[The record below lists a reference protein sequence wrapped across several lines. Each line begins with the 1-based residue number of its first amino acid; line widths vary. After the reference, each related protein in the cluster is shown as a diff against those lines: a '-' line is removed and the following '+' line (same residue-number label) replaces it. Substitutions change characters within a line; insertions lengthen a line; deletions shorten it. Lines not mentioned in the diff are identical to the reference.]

1 MKDNTKLSDE
11 SNAKDIKKGVRR
23 FMSKEIYHNI
33 VKKMIYIM
41 HQHRYI
47 MEKRLESTGVFQ
59 SQHRMLMHLSHN
71 ECASQKD
78 IAEAMHISTA
88 TVAVTLKKLEK
99 GGYIKKEMDTSD
111 NRNNHI
117 RITPMGQKVV
127 EESEI
132 IFETMDK
139 GIFEGFTKEELKQYM
154 EFLDR
159 IVGNLKK
166 ISS

>member
-1 MKDNTKLSDE
+1 MNK
-11 SNAKDIKKGVRR
+11 IC
-23 FMSKEIYHNI
+23 YHNI
-33 VKKMIYIM
+33 VQKMIYVM
-41 HQHRYI
+41 HQHRHI
-47 MEKRLESTGVFQ
+47 MEKRLERTGVFQ

-78 IAEAMHISTA
+78 IAEAMKISTA

-99 GGYIKKEMDTSD
+99 GGYIKKERDTSD

-117 RITPMGQKVV
+117 RITPIGQKVV

-132 IFETMDK
+132 IFDTIDK

-154 EFLDR
+154 NFLDR
-159 IVGNLKK
+159 IIENLKK
-166 ISS
+166 MNL

>member
-1 MKDNTKLSDE
+1 
-11 SNAKDIKKGVRR
+11 
-23 FMSKEIYHNI
+23 
-33 VKKMIYIM
+33 M
-41 HQHRYI
+41 HQHRHI
-47 MEKRLESTGVFQ
+47 MEKRLERTGVFQ

-78 IAEAMHISTA
+78 IAEAMKISTA

-99 GGYIKKEMDTSD
+99 GGYIKKERDTSD

-117 RITPMGQKVV
+117 RITPIGQKVV

-132 IFETMDK
+132 IFDTIDK

-154 EFLDR
+154 NFLDR
-159 IVGNLKK
+159 IIENLKK
-166 ISS
+166 MNL